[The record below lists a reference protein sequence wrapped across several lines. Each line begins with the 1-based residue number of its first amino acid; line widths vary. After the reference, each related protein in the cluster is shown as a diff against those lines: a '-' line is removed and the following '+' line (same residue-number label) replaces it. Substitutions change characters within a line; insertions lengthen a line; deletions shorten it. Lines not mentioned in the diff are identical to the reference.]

1 MLHVATPS
9 LLGLEL
15 IKQYQGLSL
24 DKYQDADGLWIVGYG
39 HLIRDQER
47 FDGPIT
53 LTQAEQLF
61 QQDVDYYHQVL
72 RRCMKVP
79 LNQHQSDALM
89 SLAFSLGPEAV
100 QQSTIVREMNQG
112 HMADALALWQQQGA
126 SQTSLATQRQAE
138 AALFCGDMS

>member
-24 DKYQDADGLWIVGYG
+24 EKYQDADGLWIVGYG

-61 QQDVDYYHQVL
+61 QQDVEYYHQVL
-72 RRCMKVP
+72 HRCMKVP

-138 AALFCGDMS
+138 ATLFRGDMS